1 MGEGISKGVEQELAK
16 IEDPMNNQDNFKDQ
30 PVGTDEE
37 DLEEENP
44 TVHTM
49 MASGWV
55 SKPQHTSS
63 KRLVKPHSLWLSKI
77 IILLSVN

>member
-1 MGEGISKGVEQELAK
+1 MDFFLLNLE
-16 IEDPMNNQDNFKDQ
+16 DQ

-44 TVHTM
+44 TMHTM

-55 SKPQHTSS
+55 SKPPACLIEEIGEAT
-63 KRLVKPHSLWLSKI
+63 LTAAE
-77 IILLSVN
+77 